1 MKVFKIKIWNIY
13 FRVILNFFA
22 HIVMVFRSTVQARPS
37 GDWSF
42 VDHGGHLPDTATA
55 NIKPLIL
62 NSLYPIWNYFKLA
75 FQWTD
80 IGFTSHA

>member
-13 FRVILNFFA
+13 FRVILDFFA
-22 HIVMVFRSTVQARPS
+22 HIVMVFRTRLS
-37 GDWSF
+37 GDRSF